1 MDYQEKTKFRQLKLL
16 KENGTTAKKVNSWES
31 RKLRPGFAT
40 LVATLRPG
48 HRLSRTFHG

>member
-40 LVATLRPG
+40 LRPG